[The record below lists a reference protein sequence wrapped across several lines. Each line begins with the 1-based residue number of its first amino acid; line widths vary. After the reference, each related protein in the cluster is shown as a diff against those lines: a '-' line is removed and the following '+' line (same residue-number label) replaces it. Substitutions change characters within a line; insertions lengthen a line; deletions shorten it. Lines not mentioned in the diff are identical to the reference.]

1 MGIKISWLTTFL
13 SLVESNSESDMRTEC
28 GQFGKQKKI
37 NKRKEEDKKKLDN
50 KYDQIGQNKQ
60 T

>member
-1 MGIKISWLTTFL
+1 
-13 SLVESNSESDMRTEC
+13 MRTEC